1 MTRAITHGGS
11 HGGGYRG
18 PLAVWTLEL
27 THMRLIGHQVDL
39 PDVDEVG
46 CGFEVFGRCVA
57 RMYACAFGCVVV

>member
-27 THMRLIGHQVDL
+27 THMRLIGHEVDL

-46 CGFEVFGRCVA
+46 S
-57 RMYACAFGCVVV
+57 